1 MEKSL
6 KSLRKLCLGISW
18 GLCCN
23 GDLIIFHLVGPI
35 KYSPHKMGRSFCWVS
50 DTILSVVPKVG
61 NTEAQIPYKSGIVG
75 IFCALWLLPVCQCTD
90 CHGTDFVYH
99 RCTTSF
105 WVMMSEG
112 MSMQPQCNS
121 INFNRSGWKIIAVSR
136 SREDTEWVSYGEI
149 RIMAPSM
156 LLIFEL
162 YVPILD
168 KQVKKVLQK
177 YIPQLAWSRRHGERW
192 SPGQQ
197 YNSPTALSVWQPHC
211 LAWPVILTVLDIK
224 TSVVVYSECHVYA
237 GNGPLH
243 CLNSSKHLWTFSVG
257 VQSYGLGFLI
267 LLWREADC
275 KEKSFC
281 ESKTET
287 HTLTVFKDH
296 VQVLGV
302 SRGEWSYS
310 RHSVQALIKFSIP
323 LHSLRNMS

>member
-35 KYSPHKMGRSFCWVS
+35 KYSPHKKGWSFCWVS
-50 DTILSVVPKVG
+50 DTVLSVVPKVG

-112 MSMQPQCNS
+112 TSMQPQCNS

-136 SREDTEWVSYGEI
+136 SREDTEWVSYEEI

-168 KQVKKVLQK
+168 KQVKKMLQK
-177 YIPQLAWSRRHGERW
+177 YIPHLAWSRRHGESR

-197 YNSPTALSVWQPHC
+197 YNSPTALSVWQSQLLGMTSHSDSIGHQNFSGG
-211 LAWPVILTVLDIK
+211 ILWMSRVRWQWTIAL
-224 TSVVVYSECHVYA
+224 SELLQAFVNLQCGGAELWLGLFDLIVERGWLQR
-237 GNGPLH
+237 GNLSAKAKLKP
-243 CLNSSKHLWTFSVG
+243 T
-257 VQSYGLGFLI
+257 
-267 LLWREADC
+267 LLLSL
-275 KEKSFC
+275 KIM
-281 ESKTET
+281 
-287 HTLTVFKDH
+287 FK
-296 VQVLGV
+296 
-302 SRGEWSYS
+302 
-310 RHSVQALIKFSIP
+310 F
-323 LHSLRNMS
+323 